1 MDDIFVA
8 SCNEMTVNI
17 TRFLIISKIVYS
29 LFKCKNLPAKNE
41 WWIKIKV
48 SLIFKIIQ
56 WNCQLTK
63 LKISNSK
70 DLKDSIYFTLIW
82 WEVIQLKVSLYH
94 WFFFSSE
101 ERVSGHKFSWNIV
114 QYYNLWCNR
123 KRNSPWLLTI
133 NDDIF
138 QELFK
143 TCHFSIIDFGKGV
156 VFIFHLKCP
165 Q

>member
-17 TRFLIISKIVYS
+17 TCFLIISKLSTVCS
-29 LFKCKNLPAKNE
+29 SVKKLPAKNE

-48 SLIFKIIQ
+48 SLILKIIQ

-63 LKISNSK
+63 QKISNSK

-94 WFFFSSE
+94 WFFFQLKRGWVVTSFHE
-101 ERVSGHKFSWNIV
+101 TLFNIIIFDV
-114 QYYNLWCNR
+114 IEKEIPLD
-123 KRNSPWLLTI
+123 SWLLMM
-133 NDDIF
+133 IF
-138 QELFK
+138 SKSYLK
-143 TCHFSIIDFGKGV
+143 HV
-156 VFIFHLKCP
+156 IFP
-165 Q
+165 

>member
-48 SLIFKIIQ
+48 SLILKIIQ
-56 WNCQLTK
+56 WNCQLTT

-94 WFFFSSE
+94 WFFFQLKRGWVVTSFHE
-101 ERVSGHKFSWNIV
+101 TLFNIIIFDV
-114 QYYNLWCNR
+114 IEKEIPLD
-123 KRNSPWLLTI
+123 SWLLLM
-133 NDDIF
+133 IF
-138 QELFK
+138 SKPSSYLK
-143 TCHFSIIDFGKGV
+143 HV
-156 VFIFHLKCP
+156 IFP
-165 Q
+165 

>member
-48 SLIFKIIQ
+48 SLILKIIQ
-56 WNCQLTK
+56 WNCQSTK
-63 LKISNSK
+63 LKISNCK

-82 WEVIQLKVSLYH
+82 WEVTSQKFHCIID
-94 WFFFSSE
+94 FFFSSE

>member
-48 SLIFKIIQ
+48 SLILKIIQ

-138 QELFK
+138 QA
-143 TCHFSIIDFGKGV
+143 V
-156 VFIFHLKCP
+156 
-165 Q
+165 

>member
-17 TRFLIISKIVYS
+17 TCFLIISKLSTVCS
-29 LFKCKNLPAKNE
+29 SVKKLPAKNE

-48 SLIFKIIQ
+48 SLILKIIQ

-94 WFFFSSE
+94 WFFFQLKRGWVVTSFHE
-101 ERVSGHKFSWNIV
+101 TLFNIIIFDV
-114 QYYNLWCNR
+114 IEKEIPLD
-123 KRNSPWLLTI
+123 SWLLMM
-133 NDDIF
+133 IF
-138 QELFK
+138 SKPSSYLK
-143 TCHFSIIDFGKGV
+143 HV
-156 VFIFHLKCP
+156 IFP
-165 Q
+165 